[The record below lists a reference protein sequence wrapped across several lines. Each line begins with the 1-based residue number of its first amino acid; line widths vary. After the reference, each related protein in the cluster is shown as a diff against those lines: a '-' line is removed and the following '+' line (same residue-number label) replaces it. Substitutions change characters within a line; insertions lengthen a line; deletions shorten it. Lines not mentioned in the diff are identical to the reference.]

1 MDPYRVIIMPWI
13 TEKSM
18 ESRSNTEGDI
28 RNRLEFLVH
37 RTAKKSDIKTAIE
50 KLFDV
55 KVAKVNTRISK
66 HGKHASVKLAEGFDA
81 EEAALKLG
89 AF

>member
-1 MDPYRVIIMPWI
+1 MNPYDVIISPWI

-18 ESRSNTEGDI
+18 EARRNDEYSAS
-28 RNRLEFLVH
+28 NRLEFIVH
-37 RTAKKSDIKTAIE
+37 KSANKRDVIEAIE

-55 KVAKVNTRISK
+55 KVAKVNTRLTK
-66 HGKHASVKLAEGFDA
+66 HGKHASVKLAEGYDA
-81 EEAALKLG
+81 EDASMKLG

>member
-1 MDPYRVIIMPWI
+1 MNPYDIILKPWI

-18 ESRSNTEGDI
+18 ENRLNEPNNSI
-28 RNRLEFLVH
+28 NRLEFIVLRSASKHV
-37 RTAKKSDIKTAIE
+37 TKLAVE

-55 KVAKVNTRISK
+55 KVEKVNTRITK
-66 HGKHASVKLAEGFDA
+66 AGKHASVKLADGYDA
-81 EEAALKLG
+81 EETSLKLG

>member
-1 MDPYRVIIMPWI
+1 MSPYDIIIAPWI

-18 ESRSNTEGDI
+18 EARRNDEFMTI
-28 RNRLEFLVH
+28 NRLEFLIN
-37 RTAKKSDIKTAIE
+37 KKATKADVAEAVE

-55 KVAKVNTRISK
+55 KVSKVNTRVTK
-66 HGKHASVKLAEGFDA
+66 FGKHASGKLAEGYDA
-81 EEAALKLG
+81 EDASMKLG

>member
-1 MDPYRVIIMPWI
+1 MNPYSVILRPWI

-18 ESRSNTEGDI
+18 EARNNSDNDR

-37 RTAKKSDIKTAIE
+37 KTATKADVAKAVE
-50 KLFDV
+50 TLFDV
-55 KVAKVNTRISK
+55 EGIKVNTRISK
-66 HGKHASVKLAEGFDA
+66 HGKHASVKLSEGYDA
-81 EEAALKLG
+81 SDAAMKLG

>member
-1 MDPYRVIIMPWI
+1 MNPYDVIISPWI

-18 ESRSNTEGDI
+18 EARRNDEYSTS
-28 RNRLEFLVH
+28 NRLEFLVH
-37 RTAKKSDIKTAIE
+37 KSANKRDVIEAIE

-55 KVAKVNTRISK
+55 KVAKVNTRLTK
-66 HGKHASVKLAEGFDA
+66 HGKHASVKLAEGYDA
-81 EEAALKLG
+81 EEASMKLG